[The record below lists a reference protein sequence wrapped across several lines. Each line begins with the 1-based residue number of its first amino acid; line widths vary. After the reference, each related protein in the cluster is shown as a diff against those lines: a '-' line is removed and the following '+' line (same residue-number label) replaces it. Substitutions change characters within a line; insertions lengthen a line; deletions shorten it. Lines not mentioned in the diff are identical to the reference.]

1 MTDETTITLAGKVL
15 EVRFG
20 YSPRKIG
27 AIKRLAPG
35 TRKWDGAEKVWIVDA
50 LCFEEL
56 LELLPDASVSAET
69 WEHVYPSFGARVPEV
84 LAQCRRW
91 AESGVRL
98 VRQGDRL
105 IAEHDSAPQKDL
117 SALQPHIDDMTADIN
132 NLLRMG
138 HKVPG
143 VYAKPVLNE
152 DDAKMFAFMQ
162 TVRNNRGKWE
172 KNAAKKQR
180 MIAKGRYGK

>member
-1 MTDETTITLAGKVL
+1 MIA
-15 EVRFG
+15 
-20 YSPRKIG
+20 
-27 AIKRLAPG
+27 
-35 TRKWDGAEKVWIVDA
+35 
-50 LCFEEL
+50 
-56 LELLPDASVSAET
+56 DASVSAET

-143 VYAKPVLNE
+143 VTAESVLLTNE
-152 DDAKMFAFMQ
+152 DDKKMFAFME
-162 TVRNNRGKWE
+162 TVRNNRGRWE
-172 KNAAKKQR
+172 KNAAKKR
-180 MIAKGRYGK
+180 MLAKGHYRG